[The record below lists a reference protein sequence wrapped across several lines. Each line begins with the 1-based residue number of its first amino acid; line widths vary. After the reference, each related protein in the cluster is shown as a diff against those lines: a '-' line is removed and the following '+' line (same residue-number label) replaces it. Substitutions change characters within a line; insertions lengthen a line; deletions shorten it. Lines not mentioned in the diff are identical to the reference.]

1 MSKNLTRKGL
11 ALGALVAL
19 ATSVFAA
26 APAHATG
33 ESAGLLVAPNKGTTY
48 TSIKGSTFDLK
59 TVVAGSL
66 TAANLSYLVTNAAGA
81 PVKLAFQG
89 SASPAATASTG
100 ALQNVRVGTSA
111 ALVGDSVDTNDATTS
126 RTDKAIVVTGKSI
139 GGNFGVDETNTTKVN
154 HLLIT
159 SSTDGVDNSV
169 YTVQAFLDANHD
181 GLINNLD
188 AYSAPVTV
196 TFLPA
201 ANVTATTT
209 ITSATIGA
217 STITAKVVL
226 GNDVNM
232 ANLGTDVKVG
242 FKFNGLTLSTR
253 ANPSASSG
261 TTDAADVS
269 WDGVD
274 SLSSGKITTLTT
286 DSTDS
291 AKVIQAGT
299 IVAQAYYK
307 TSATKLGT
315 ASDAA
320 TPASSALSVD
330 STDVLDVKATADVL
344 RTTTNSLTANA
355 VTVRPGA
362 SVINFSSAVT
372 WHSNDGTDIASP
384 AGVSVK
390 VTLSAQALDSASS
403 FAAGGKTLTA
413 TSGDQT
419 FYVLTDADG
428 AIAFTG
434 SGTGK
439 TGDSVKV
446 TITPLKG
453 GTYLSASTNGAATV
467 VTYATAIAQKPVLTD
482 LAGASAELKATAGSS
497 IALNYAVTD
506 QYLQSLVTTSSY
518 RLKVTTDGGTT
529 GAAFLQY
536 VPVTAGKA
544 TVTVADNSN
553 TAGKYTITAQLEKLN
568 ATTSVWAKAQ
578 TAAGVDIATTDAVVN
593 VNAIAASAVSAAA
606 TSSVAVATITKAVK
620 SADLRVDNS
629 TNTANL
635 IGYGANATTPG
646 AHHTISGVVTQA
658 SGAAVSGATVTIAG
672 AGLGFVVNGNVYS
685 VGTATINTGTSGAYS
700 VDVYS
705 NTAGKASVVVTSGAA
720 TKTVSIEFSGVTTTA
735 NTNVLTLDVPTS
747 IQVGRAVTVTVKVVD
762 KFGNPVVGLAPT
774 LSLTGVGSLS
784 STAPAATDKT
794 GVTTVQ
800 LVAGANDF
808 GDASITAKYTGK
820 DAAGADAVVSVQ
832 KTVTVG
838 ITDAQIDNVGK
849 RVTAV
854 ASFSKGKTVGFYVD
868 GEKKWSKVSTS
879 DADVVV
885 NFNLKK
891 GRHTVTVKIS
901 GGFITSEVIVVK

>member
-11 ALGALVAL
+11 ALGALVSL
-19 ATSVFAA
+19 ATSVFAY
-26 APAHATG
+26 APANAAG
-33 ESAGLLVAPNKGTTY
+33 ESAGILVAPNKGTTY

-66 TAANLSYLVTNAAGA
+66 TAANLSYLVTNSAGVS
-81 PVKLAFQG
+81 VKLAFQG
-89 SASPAATASTG
+89 AASPAATEA
-100 ALQNVRVGTSA
+100 AAAKQNVRVGTSA
-111 ALVGDSVDTNDATTS
+111 ALVGTSVDTEDATTS
-126 RTDKAIVVTGKSI
+126 RTDKAIVVTGRSI

-159 SSTDGVDNSV
+159 SSTDGIDNSV

-217 STITAKVVL
+217 STITAKVSL

-253 ANPSASSG
+253 ANPSATSG
-261 TTDAADVS
+261 TTDAADAS

-274 SLSSGKITTLTT
+274 SLTTGSIGTLTT

-291 AKVIQAGT
+291 AKAIQAGT

-315 ASDAA
+315 ASNAA
-320 TPASSALSVD
+320 TPASGSASVD
-330 STDVLDVKATADVL
+330 STDILDVTATANVL
-344 RTTTNSLTANA
+344 RVTSNSLTANA
-355 VTVRPGA
+355 VTVRAGA
-362 SVINFSSAVT
+362 SVISFSSAVT
-372 WHSNDGTDIASP
+372 WHSDDNTDIASA

-390 VTLSAQALDSASS
+390 VTLHANTLDSASS
-403 FAAGGKTLTA
+403 FVAGGKTLTA
-413 TSGDQT
+413 TSGDVS

-439 TGDSVKV
+439 AGDAVKV
-446 TITPLKG
+446 TIAPQKSG
-453 GTYLSASTNGAATV
+453 AYLSAASYGAATV
-467 VTYATAIAQKPVLTD
+467 VTYAAALAQKPVNTD
-482 LAGASAELKATAGSS
+482 LVGASAELKATAGSTY
-497 IALNYAVTD
+497 ALNYAVTD
-506 QYLQSLVTTSSY
+506 QFLQSLVTTSSY

-544 TVTVADNSN
+544 TVNIADNSN
-553 TAGKYTITAQLEKLN
+553 LAGKYTVTAQLEKLN
-568 ATTSVWAKAQ
+568 ATTNVWAKAQ
-578 TAAGVDIATTDAVVN
+578 TAAAADIATTDVVVN
-593 VNAIAASAVSAAA
+593 INAIAASAVSAAA

-620 SADLRVDNS
+620 TADLRVDNS
-629 TNTANL
+629 TNTAVL
-635 IGYGANATTPG
+635 IGYGANATVVG

-658 SGAAVSGATVTIAG
+658 SGAAVSGASVTVTG

-685 VGTATINTGTSGAYS
+685 VGSATINTGTSGAYT

-720 TKTVSIEFSGVTTTA
+720 TKTVAIEFSGVTTTV
-735 NTNVLTLDVPTS
+735 NTNVVTIDVPALT
-747 IQVGRAVTVTVKVVD
+747 QVGRAVTVTVKVVD
-762 KFGNPVVGLAPT
+762 KFGNPVVGLSPALT
-774 LSLTGVGSLS
+774 VTGVGSLS
-784 STAPAATDKT
+784 SIAPAATDKT
-794 GVTTVQ
+794 GSTTVQ
-800 LVAGANDF
+800 FVAGANDF
-808 GDASITAKYTGK
+808 GDAVITAKYTGV
-820 DAAGADAVVSVQ
+820 DATGAAAVVSAS

-838 ITDAQIDNVGK
+838 ITDAQIDVVGK

-868 GEKKWSKVSTS
+868 GVKKWSKLSVS
-879 DADVVV
+879 DADVVL
-885 NFNLKK
+885 NYNLKK

-901 GGFITSEVIVVK
+901 GGFITSEVIIVK